1 MGVPQ
6 GRRAVIVG
14 SGFGGLSTAIRLLSD
29 GWQVSILEA
38 RGEIGGRASRIREG
52 GYTFDTGP
60 SLITMPWLFE
70 EVFAAAGE
78 KMSDHV
84 TLRQLQPGYR
94 IFWTGE
100 DRHFDFGSDQEALR
114 DEMRKFSAV
123 DAAQLDAFIA
133 ASGDIHRKGILISG
147 RQSFLKLADFVKLLP
162 TMAKL
167 DAIRFLEG
175 WVAKFFKEPHVQQA
189 FGFHSLFIGGD
200 PARVPAI
207 YSALAYLQIADGIWY
222 AEGGVYSIIEAFGK
236 IVKKMGGSIA
246 LNSKVDQILHRG
258 GRAVGVRTADGT
270 IHDADLVIYNGD
282 VTARDALL
290 PDLPDIFPWRLRP
303 LRTTMSAHMMYLGT
317 NRKFEKLLH
326 HTLVVGDDYHGFI
339 KDVTRDRRM
348 PRRSEEHTSE
358 LQSPS

>member
-1 MGVPQ
+1 MGWSGAQELAHEAEADLGGHMGVPQ
-6 GRRAVIVG
+6 GRRALIVG

-70 EVFAAAGE
+70 EVFTAAGE

-114 DEMRKFSAV
+114 DEMRKFSAA

-133 ASGDIHRKGILISG
+133 ASGDIHRKGILVSG
-147 RQSFLKLADFVKLLP
+147 RQNFLKLADFVKLLP

-200 PARVPAI
+200 PSRVPAI

-236 IVKKMGGSIA
+236 IVKKMGGSIS

-290 PDLPDIFPWRLRP
+290 PDLPDLFPWRLRP
-303 LRTTMSAHMMYLGT
+303 LRTTDSLIVYIFSRIG
-317 NRKFEKLLH
+317 RKHIIPKH
-326 HTLVVGDDYHGFI
+326 DA
-339 KDVTRDRRM
+339 TRLCLM
-348 PRRSEEHTSE
+348 KV
-358 LQSPS
+358 

>member
-6 GRRAVIVG
+6 GRRALIVG

-29 GWQVSILEA
+29 GWQVTILEA

-100 DRHFDFGSDQEALR
+100 GRHFDFGSDQEALR
-114 DEMRKFSAV
+114 EEMRKFSAA

-147 RQSFLKLADFVKLLP
+147 RQNFLKLVDFVKLLP
-162 TMAKL
+162 TMAQL

-189 FGFHSLFIGGD
+189 FDSIRSSLAAILRASLQSIRHSPTCRSLTASGT
-200 PARVPAI
+200 PRVA
-207 YSALAYLQIADGIWY
+207 S
-222 AEGGVYSIIEAFGK
+222 
-236 IVKKMGGSIA
+236 
-246 LNSKVDQILHRG
+246 
-258 GRAVGVRTADGT
+258 TAS
-270 IHDADLVIYNGD
+270 L
-282 VTARDALL
+282 
-290 PDLPDIFPWRLRP
+290 
-303 LRTTMSAHMMYLGT
+303 
-317 NRKFEKLLH
+317 
-326 HTLVVGDDYHGFI
+326 
-339 KDVTRDRRM
+339 
-348 PRRSEEHTSE
+348 RRSERSSRRRAAVLPLTAKSIRSCIVVDAPLVCGPLMERSTMRI
-358 LQSPS
+358 L